1 MVKEKSKFQGQY
13 GFVLKPEHKES
24 VFSKSRTQPNAVLS
38 VEEIVRRSAN
48 GIPLGNMAMGSY
60 EDEDL
65 DLPDDYYEMDNLE
78 KIQYAR
84 DRAESLSQMKSD
96 YEESRK
102 EEARK
107 AAAAKSDAIPPK
119 GPKAEAS
126 EDPNSG
132 D

>member
-107 AAAAKSDAIPPK
+107 AAAAKSDAAQPE
-119 GPKAEAS
+119 GPKV
-126 EDPNSG
+126 EDVK